1 MSRAARKKEEAMKG
15 GEDGGGGGGGK
26 GRDECRSEMLAVGL
40 KTYVGG
46 DECRRREGWRMQ
58 KRDAGGGGAHFS
70 IVGIG
75 RGRGGHRHNNV
86 TTRRLLFPRI
96 SLFGDTSSFW

>member
-46 DECRRREGWRMQ
+46 DECRRREGWR
-58 KRDAGGGGAHFS
+58 RC
-70 IVGIG
+70 G
-75 RGRGGHRHNNV
+75 RG
-86 TTRRLLFPRI
+86 
-96 SLFGDTSSFW
+96 